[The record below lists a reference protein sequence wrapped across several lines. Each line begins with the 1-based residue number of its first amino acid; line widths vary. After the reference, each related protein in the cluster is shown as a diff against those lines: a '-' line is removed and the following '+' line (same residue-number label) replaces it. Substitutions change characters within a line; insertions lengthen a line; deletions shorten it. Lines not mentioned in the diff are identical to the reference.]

1 MMVQKISMSSQNGQK
16 AKAKLDVEIMMLLT
30 VTDKRK
36 LLIEWKQ

>member
-16 AKAKLDVEIMMLLT
+16 AKAKLGVEIMLLT